1 MTSELEGH
9 VADTWRRREFEVGAA
24 PSTSLGLADDL
35 AERLRPQAL
44 PGASE
49 QRWRKAFPGEEWQL
63 SAIRRW
69 LTSLLPECPA
79 RDDVILVATE
89 LATNAVLHTKSGRG
103 GLFDVEITW
112 SEQVVRVAVADSG
125 SPDSP
130 RAVADPSGEH
140 GRGLLVVAALSTRTG
155 TYLDH
160 GSRVVWADILWA

>member
-9 VADTWRRREFEVGAA
+9 VAGTWRREFDTGVPLSVG
-24 PSTSLGLADDL
+24 LGLADDL

-44 PGASE
+44 PGAAG
-49 QRWRKAFPGEEWQL
+49 QCWRKSFPGEEWQL

-103 GLFDVEITW
+103 GLFDIEITR

-160 GSRVVWADILWA
+160 SGRVVWADILLA